1 MLTTLPIDRIDAN
14 ALPRDRSGLEHEAL
28 AELQSSIAANGLRM
42 PIEVFETETGYALI
56 SGLRRLTAVTN
67 LCALRGT
74 TAEIAAFIRTPATL
88 AEALAAMVEE
98 NDIRQN
104 PSPWERGRIIT
115 TLRDSGDFETLDA
128 ATRALYPHANAAKRQ
143 RLRSAA
149 LVVEELD
156 GLLKTPEHLSERQ
169 ILRLAAA
176 LRADFTAL
184 IVTTLQETRADSIEG
199 QWQALLPVMVE
210 AERSQ
215 DDPTPHRPGRPRR
228 ILRPAPG
235 VVVRR
240 EMTPD
245 GWVLRF
251 TGPDATGM
259 RMDFVMDEV
268 ERLFG

>member
-1 MLTTLPIDRIDAN
+1 MLTTLPIAEIDAT
-14 ALPRDRSGLEHEAL
+14 ALPRDRIHLNPETI
-28 AELQSSIAANGLRM
+28 AELQASIATNGLRM
-42 PIEVFETETGYALI
+42 PIEVFQTETGYALI
-56 SGLRRLTAVTN
+56 SGLCRLTAVTN
-67 LCALRGT
+67 LCNLRGT
-74 TAEIAAFIRTPATL
+74 TPEIAAFIRSPATL
-88 AEALAAMVEE
+88 TDALIAMVEE

-104 PSPWERGRIIT
+104 PSAWERGLIIT
-115 TLRDSGDFETLDA
+115 TLRDNGEFETLDA

-156 GLLKTPEHLSERQ
+156 GHLATPEHLSERQ
-169 ILRLAAA
+169 ILRLSAA
-176 LRADFTAL
+176 LRADFTPL
-184 IVTTLQETRADSIEG
+184 IVATLQETRAKTIEA
-199 QWQALLPVMVE
+199 QWQALLPVMAE
-210 AERSQ
+210 AEQ
-215 DDPTPHRPGRPRR
+215 PQPTHPQRPGRPRR
-228 ILRPAPG
+228 VLRPAPG

-240 EMTPD
+240 EMTSD